1 MVEYIRLHGTD
12 IMGSWVRVPEAG
24 GCNHVTLASSAARI
38 RCSPHEWAPTLP
50 LPFPILGS
58 CSSCYPPPFECTVT
72 GVLSPLFQSILL
84 SNVQPGLDLVSVASF
99 SSYFASWFLLLSQQR
114 NREIFSRRS
123 GDRTSPGFVPGMNLD
138 LLGMN

>member
-12 IMGSWVRVPEAG
+12 IMGSWVQVPEAG

-50 LPFPILGS
+50 FPILGS
-58 CSSCYPPPFECTVT
+58 CSSGYPPPFECPVT

-99 SSYFASWFLLLSQQR
+99 SSYFASWVPPSFP
-114 NREIFSRRS
+114 NRETVKSSAVGAVTGLR
-123 GDRTSPGFVPGMNLD
+123 LD
-138 LLGMN
+138 LSRE